1 MATRREAGVV
11 KAAAVVQ
18 GIALVT
24 FPAASGIF
32 TSSSDYGLSST
43 AYGAMFVP
51 QAVTAVASALLGAE
65 WARRVGT
72 RRVYL
77 IGLTANLLSMSLL
90 VVSSL
95 LASHQGLAYGLL
107 LLATT
112 SLGVGF
118 GFTVPAL
125 NTFTAAFNPTRVD
138 PSVLVLNALLGLGT
152 ALAPLFVAVFVGL
165 GFWWGL
171 PVLTAALAAGLL
183 LVSAPLPLHTGA
195 TDQDPGAPSG
205 PRAGIPSRFWIY
217 AGFAFAY
224 GICETMNGNWASLDM
239 KQLGASTTMASLALT
254 AFWASVTLGRVLFAA
269 IRARFPTRRTYHL
282 LPFVLAGAFVGI
294 ASLPSGEPGIGVVA
308 FALAGLGCSALL
320 PLTISF
326 GQEELVVMSASVAGG
341 LIAFYQLGYGVA
353 AFGAGPLQAS
363 GIDLSALFAV
373 TGLVAVAMGAG
384 AYVIARS
391 RDEPPAL
398 HPRPAPSRLPPLHQP
413 ISDPRS
419 TP

>member
-1 MATRREAGVV
+1 MATAREADVV

-32 TSSSDYGLSST
+32 TSASEYGLTST
-43 AYGAMFVP
+43 AYGAMFIP
-51 QAVTAVASALLGAE
+51 QAVTAVASALVGAG

-77 IGLTANLLSMSLL
+77 IGLAANLLAMTLL

-95 LASHQGLAYGLL
+95 FTSNEPVAYALL

-112 SLGVGF
+112 SLGIGF

-125 NTFTAAFNPTRVD
+125 NTFTAAFNPAKVD
-138 PSVLVLNALLGLGT
+138 SSVLVLNALLGLGT
-152 ALAPLFVAVFVGL
+152 ALAPVFVAVFVGL

-171 PVLTAALAAGLL
+171 PVLTAVLLVGLL
-183 LVSAPLPLHTGA
+183 VVSTPLPLQTGA
-195 TDQDPGAPSG
+195 RAPERGSTPT
-205 PRAGIPSRFWIY
+205 PRTGIPTRFWLY
-217 AGFAFAY
+217 AVFALAY
-224 GICETMNGNWASLDM
+224 GVCETMNGNWASLDM

-269 IRARFPTRRTYHL
+269 IQLRFPTRRTYHL
-282 LPFVLAGAFVGI
+282 LPFVLAGAFVAI
-294 ASLPSGEPGIGVVA
+294 AALPSGEPGLGVLA

-341 LIAFYQLGYGVA
+341 LIACYQVGYGLA

-363 GIDLSALFAV
+363 GIDLSDLFAA
-373 TGLVAVAMGAG
+373 TAIIAVAMGLLAF
-384 AYVIARS
+384 VIAHR
-391 RDEPPAL
+391 REAPAAL
-398 HPRPAPSRLPPLHQP
+398 HPRPV
-413 ISDPRS
+413 
-419 TP
+419 

>member
-1 MATRREAGVV
+1 MATAREAGVV

-32 TSSSDYGLSST
+32 TSPSEYGLTST

-51 QAVTAVASALLGAE
+51 QAVTAVASALLGAG

-77 IGLTANLLSMSLL
+77 IGLAANLLAMTLL

-95 LASHQGLAYGLL
+95 FTSNEPVAYGLL

-112 SLGVGF
+112 SLGIGF

-125 NTFTAAFNPTRVD
+125 NTFTAAFNPTKVD
-138 PSVLVLNALLGLGT
+138 SSVLVLNALLGLGT

-171 PVLTAALAAGLL
+171 PVLTAALLVGLL
-183 LVSAPLPLHTGA
+183 LVSAPLALVTGTRA
-195 TDQDPGAPSG
+195 ASPGSSRP
-205 PRAGIPSRFWIY
+205 PRASIPSRFWLY
-217 AGFAFAY
+217 AVFALAY

-239 KQLGASTTMASLALT
+239 KKLGASTTMASLALT

-269 IRARFPTRRTYHL
+269 IRLRFPTRRTYHL
-282 LPFVLAGAFVGI
+282 LPFVLAGAFLAV
-294 ASLPSGEPGIGVVA
+294 AALPSGEPGLGVLA
-308 FALAGLGCSALL
+308 FALAGIGCSALL

-341 LIAFYQLGYGVA
+341 LIACYQVGYGLA

-363 GIDLSALFAV
+363 GIDLSDLFAA
-373 TGLVAVAMGAG
+373 TA
-384 AYVIARS
+384 VIAVGMGLLAFVIAHR
-391 RDEPPAL
+391 REAPASL
-398 HPRPAPSRLPPLHQP
+398 HPHPV
-413 ISDPRS
+413 
-419 TP
+419 